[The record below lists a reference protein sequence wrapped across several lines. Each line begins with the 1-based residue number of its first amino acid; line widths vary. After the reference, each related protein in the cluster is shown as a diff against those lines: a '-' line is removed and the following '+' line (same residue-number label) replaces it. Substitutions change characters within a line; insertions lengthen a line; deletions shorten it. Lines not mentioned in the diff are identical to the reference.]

1 MAEKILRITVIAIV
15 VIIMMLIA
23 TSCSCNTENKEKC
36 VHCGCELKT
45 DSEKESGIC
54 GGCLSTINS
63 RCDNTN
69 YNYNER

>member
-1 MAEKILRITVIAIV
+1 MAEKILKISVILIV
-15 VIIMMLIA
+15 VIIITLIA
-23 TSCSCNTENKEKC
+23 TSCSCGSEKQLC

-45 DSEKESGIC
+45 NSEKEAGIC

-63 RCDNTN
+63 RCDNVN

>member
-1 MAEKILRITVIAIV
+1 MAEKILKISVLTIVI
-15 VIIMMLIA
+15 VIIMLISA
-23 TSCSCNTENKEKC
+23 SCGCSENKQLC

-54 GGCLSTINS
+54 GGCLSTINN

>member
-1 MAEKILRITVIAIV
+1 MEMKILKLSVLTIVIVIV
-15 VIIMMLIA
+15 MLIA
-23 TSCSCNTENKEKC
+23 TSCSCNTEKELC
-36 VHCGCELKT
+36 IHCGCELKT

-54 GGCLSTINS
+54 GGCLNTINN